1 MRILVV
7 EDEPELAKI
16 LVQALVD
23 RNMVAD
29 TVASCSDAEYS
40 LRADRY
46 DAVILDRRLPDGD
59 GLTVLRS
66 LRRQGSSVPVLILT
80 AHGDLPDRVVG
91 LDSGADDYLSKPFAM
106 DELMARL
113 RAILRRGE
121 DVRPDIIRLG
131 KLSFDFSSKQAH
143 IGENILAMPRRE
155 LLVLETLMRRK
166 GRMVQRP
173 ALMEAVFGMNDEV
186 AANALDT
193 HVSRVRRKLAAAGAG
208 VTLNGVRGVGY
219 LLRESVI

>member
-29 TVASCSDAEYS
+29 AVANCSDAECS
-40 LRADRY
+40 LQADCY

-59 GLTVLRS
+59 GLSILRS
-66 LRRQGSSVPVLILT
+66 WRKKGSSLPVLVLT
-80 AHGDLPDRVVG
+80 AHGDLPERVAG

-113 RAILRRGE
+113 RAILRRGG
-121 DVRPDIIRLG
+121 DVRPDIVRLG
-131 KLSFDFSSKQAH
+131 QLSFDFSSRQAQV
-143 IGENILAMPRRE
+143 GGSILKMPRRE
-155 LLVLETLMRRK
+155 LLVLEALIRRK

-173 ALMEAVFGMNDEV
+173 ALMEAVFGMNDDV

-193 HVSRVRRKLAAAGAG
+193 HVSRVRRKLAAAEAG

-219 LLRESVI
+219 LLRETPS